1 MTISDCIAQ
10 LTRIMKEVG
19 STAQVKICS
28 TYNST
33 SNPFDAFEIRKPMGG
48 KEVYLVPSDVWI
60 RSDLKRLAEREQG

>member
-1 MTISDCIAQ
+1 MTISDMIAQ

-19 STAQVKICS
+19 STAQVKLCG

-33 SNPFDAFEIRKPMGG
+33 SNQFESFEIRKPMGS
-48 KEVYLVPSDVWI
+48 KEVYLVPLDVWI